1 MLYIRVIF
9 IAAMLL
15 YVAYYLLL
23 FGHLLK
29 IWELTKEKIE
39 FKKLLIPFYYLT
51 KLTQDEK

>member
-9 IAAMLL
+9 IAAILL
-15 YVAYYLLL
+15 YVVYYLLL

-29 IWELTKEKIE
+29 FWELTKEKIE

-51 KLTQDEK
+51 KLKDEK

>member
-51 KLTQDEK
+51 KLKDEK

>member
-29 IWELTKEKIE
+29 LWVLTKEKIE

-51 KLTQDEK
+51 KLNDEK

>member
-9 IAAMLL
+9 IAVVLL
-15 YVAYYLLL
+15 YIAYYLLL

-29 IWELTKEKIE
+29 FWELTKEKIE

-51 KLTQDEK
+51 KLNDEK